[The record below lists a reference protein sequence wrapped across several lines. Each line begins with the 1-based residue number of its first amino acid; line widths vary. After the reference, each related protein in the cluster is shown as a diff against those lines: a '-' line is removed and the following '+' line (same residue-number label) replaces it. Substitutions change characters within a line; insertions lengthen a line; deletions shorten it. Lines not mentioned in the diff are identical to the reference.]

1 MIYVGIDIAKLN
13 HFAAA
18 MSSDGKILI
27 EPFKFL
33 NDADGPTSIL
43 EITPYTYAIHH
54 YQNSWFSHK
63 AKIYYRFRTIMIRV
77 FGYKFV
83 RKAECLLMP
92 WKFK

>member
-33 NDADGPTSIL
+33 NDADGFQLLISTIKQFDRDDMVL
-43 EITPYTYAIHH
+43 CQDLVQHKIRNFNYFQLT
-54 YQNSWFSHK
+54 NSDSL
-63 AKIYYRFRTIMIRV
+63 ATL
-77 FGYKFV
+77 
-83 RKAECLLMP
+83 AL
-92 WKFK
+92 

>member
-33 NDADGPTSIL
+33 NDADGFQLLISTIKQFDRDDMVL
-43 EITPYTYAIHH
+43 CQDLVQHKMRNFNYFQLT
-54 YQNSWFSHK
+54 NSDSL
-63 AKIYYRFRTIMIRV
+63 ATL
-77 FGYKFV
+77 
-83 RKAECLLMP
+83 AL
-92 WKFK
+92 